1 MPKKAKKGKGGG
13 KAKKGGKK
21 GKKEGKKSKKE
32 SVLKDALANA
42 KLWETKLEG
51 LEKSRQEYRDNAKR
65 LLYENDILQMQMS
78 NSERDT
84 LEVIS
89 FLKQEDSKKDE
100 QISLLQQTLKEV
112 KREARKE
119 RQVLVDEYSQQIHQ
133 LTESLAEKTNEVKL
147 MQSELKL
154 VKEFRRKRAQMQ
166 RELDEIKETMYT
178 TEKHHKDTLQQ
189 MEHKFFEEKIRLQQ
203 EASKKIAEL
212 AERAHSEAIAGQAST
227 KRKNTSMDFE
237 AVANTSTVLLA
248 EVRTADPI
256 IVNEGSSSGGDV
268 DCGVSR
274 NSPVQVSIDVGEI
287 QEMQTTATVKE
298 QAEEIQKLQN
308 DRLKMQEEIDRLKT
322 EVSKLEQAEEIQ
334 KLQNDRL
341 KMQEEIDILKK
352 EELNGMIVQEKIVES
367 KQQKKQISELEEK
380 VRTLEKSLSHVV
392 REFEAERAA
401 LVQTAENETRNSR
414 AEISRLQRIVEL
426 KTKEMNRVKRLAKTI
441 LDQRTEVEQFFLD
454 SLEYVKNEIVR
465 NRIQYRKDAQN
476 AYQQRMLEAH
486 AGHGDFPRVRT
497 FRQMDSSTNNV
508 FDDLKEAERW
518 TGMQGKVDLTE
529 LTWEQRERILRL
541 LFAKMNGFKDKRR
554 PKMQALEPMA
564 PNSQSKTLPSTGEK
578 AQESLGDT
586 FITQQDVNPP
596 ILPGALPPV
605 RSTEASAATSVN

>member
-1 MPKKAKKGKGGG
+1 MLGLLQSCLLIKMPKKAKKGKGGG

-212 AERAHSEAIAGQAST
+212 AERAHSEAIANLDETTRSVYKENVRLNAALGFHLKEGQ
-227 KRKNTSMDFE
+227 D
-237 AVANTSTVLLA
+237 
-248 EVRTADPI
+248 
-256 IVNEGSSSGGDV
+256 
-268 DCGVSR
+268 
-274 NSPVQVSIDVGEI
+274 
-287 QEMQTTATVKE
+287 
-298 QAEEIQKLQN
+298 
-308 DRLKMQEEIDRLKT
+308 
-322 EVSKLEQAEEIQ
+322 
-334 KLQNDRL
+334 
-341 KMQEEIDILKK
+341 LKK
-352 EELNGMIVQEKIVES
+352 ERDILDEKTSNLLSEKELNGMIVQEKIVES
-367 KQQKKQISELEEK
+367 KQHKKQISELEEK

-392 REFEAERAA
+392 REFEAERVA

-454 SLEYVKNEIVR
+454 SLEYVKNEIIR

-518 TGMQGKVDLTE
+518 TGIQGKVDLTE

-564 PNSQSKTLPSTGEK
+564 PNSQSKTLPSAGEK